1 MSRCGFAVRLSVA
14 GAVGVITL
22 LGVAST
28 AGAHAS
34 LVSTSP
40 STDSVVDT
48 VPEEVTMT
56 FTEAVTALPG
66 SVEVYGPDGERVDK
80 GTPGIS
86 ADSTTV
92 DIGLDPGGQ
101 GTYTVSW
108 RVTSDDGHTIS
119 GSWVFH
125 VGQQSGAVTLD
136 DDAGDR
142 AADVVAWFA
151 RVLFSAGIIGV
162 VGVGAVAGT
171 GLAGWR
177 SITVPRAEARR
188 VWIAAGAAAVTGAAL
203 GLIAEVADATG
214 SNLLAAL
221 GDVVDVVAG
230 SRS

>member
-1 MSRCGFAVRLSVA
+1 
-14 GAVGVITL
+14 
-22 LGVAST
+22 
-28 AGAHAS
+28 
-34 LVSTSP
+34 
-40 STDSVVDT
+40 
-48 VPEEVTMT
+48 MT

-66 SVEVYGPDGERVDK
+66 SVEVYGPDGERVDS
-80 GTPGIS
+80 GTPSIS
-86 ADSTTV
+86 SDSTTV
-92 DIGLDPGGQ
+92 DVGIDPGGQ

-142 AADVVAWFA
+142 AAEVVAWFA

-203 GLIAEVADATG
+203 GAHRRGRRRHRLEPLRRARVT
-214 SNLLAAL
+214 SPTS
-221 GDVVDVVAG
+221 
-230 SRS
+230 SRGRARERSMRSSSQPAW